1 MQPTKEQKATIL
13 QRILKLSDF
22 SPFVLIVDSLAQS
35 AATLIPEFHHH
46 KPSNVNVVEVLLDH
60 HPGKPSIS
68 PDQLVDFVKSRV
80 SGRSLVFIDNLGL
93 LKDVGSILHQIMGPE
108 TTVIGVFHSDTV
120 SPPSYTPQGIQLLN
134 YMATSIIELVPQESV
149 EQDLVEDP
157 CFGPFNFKG
166 FNSSLFT
173 VNVTHRRKSG
183 RAITAKFAVDTK
195 SHSYEYLAKQVQEN
209 DDEKLLANLTTF
221 NLTTTEKQKLER
233 EKVDLPFLHAQE
245 VGDGGAQGG
254 AIVYH
259 FEKEDDYDEE
269 DPYED
274 PF

>member
-22 SPFVLIVDSLAQS
+22 SPFVLILDSLSQS
-35 AATLIPEFHHH
+35 ASTLIPEFHHH
-46 KPSNVNVVEVLLDH
+46 VPANVKIVEVFLDH
-60 HPGKPSIS
+60 HPEQPSIS
-68 PDQLVDFVKSRV
+68 PDQLVNFVKSQV

-93 LKDVGSILHQIMGPE
+93 LKDVGSILHQIMSPD
-108 TTVIGVFHSDTV
+108 TTVVGVFHSDTM
-120 SPPSYTPQGIQLLN
+120 SPPSYAPQGIQLLN

-157 CFGPFNFKG
+157 CFGPYNFRG
-166 FNSSLFT
+166 FNSPEFT
-173 VNVTHRRKSG
+173 ANVTHRRKSG
-183 RAITAKFAVDTK
+183 RAITAKFRVNTK
-195 SHSYEYLAKQVQEN
+195 SHSYEYVAKQVLEN

-221 NLTTTEKQKLER
+221 NLTTTDKQKQER